1 MATEIEIKAWVD
13 DPQEVQKK
21 VSNFADF
28 VKSYEKEDAYWLPE
42 AEIAPLVKEEKRR
55 KLGSGIRIRQ
65 ENGLVLVTLK
75 KKEVRQGMEIND
87 ELEFSVSSAPAF
99 EEFLTTLGYAPWIR
113 KHKEGKAWKWNNI
126 TIEISMVKDLGW
138 FAELE
143 ILTNTNEPD
152 KVEQARRDLYRCL
165 EKIGI
170 PQEKIESRYY
180 TELLLKRGGT

>member
-42 AEIAPLVKEEKRR
+42 AEIAPLVKEQKRGT
-55 KLGSGIRIRQ
+55 LGSGIRIRK
-65 ENGLVLVTLK
+65 ENGVVLVTLK
-75 KKEVRQGMEIND
+75 KKEVREGMEIND

-99 EEFLTTLGYAPWIR
+99 EEFLKTLGYTPWIR

-126 TIEISMVKDLGW
+126 TLELSLVRGLGW

-143 ILTNTNEPD
+143 ILTDTNEAE
-152 KVEQARRDLYRCL
+152 KVEQARQDLYRCL

-170 PQEKIESRYY
+170 SQERIESRYY
-180 TELLLKRGGT
+180 TELLLEGGVI